1 MASLVK
7 KRICVLASMYKW
19 VVVVVEIESHA
30 AGLFCFQD
38 FVLQKKYGLK
48 LKKHVAFSIN
58 K

>member
-1 MASLVK
+1 
-7 KRICVLASMYKW
+7 MYKW